1 MKLVAQIK
9 LLASCQQKQV
19 LLATLKKANEAC
31 NRMSKYAW
39 QNKCFKQFA
48 LHAACYHNIREEFA
62 LASQLIIRC
71 NAKVTDSYK
80 LDKATKRTFRP
91 TGSIAYDS
99 RILTFFTEESQISLW
114 TVAGRMKIPFAVGEL
129 QKEMLLTQKGE
140 CDLCFVG
147 GEFYLMVVCDIPEA
161 PMRSLVASPQNE
173 ATEFIGVDLGIVQ
186 IASDSEGNQYSGEA
200 IRSLRRRM
208 RKLKAGLQHTAKK
221 HGSKSAKRHLQKL
234 RRRQSR
240 FTRWVNHNISRRL
253 VESAAVSGK
262 AIALEDLSG
271 IRERASVMHREMRFE
286 LGNWGF
292 DQLRNFIEYKARR
305 AGVRVV
311 AVDPRNTSRTCS
323 ACGYCDKHNRKS
335 QSCFQCKECGLELNA
350 DCNAALNIAFKAR
363 GNVTCPMDGAIPE
376 SLCISAPVSLLSKPP
391 ALAGG

>member
-1 MKLVAQIK
+1 MKLVARVK

-19 LLATLKKANEAC
+19 LLATLKKANQAC
-31 NRMSKYAW
+31 NRMSEHAW
-39 QNKCFKQFA
+39 ENKCFKQFD
-48 LHAACYHNIREEFA
+48 LHKACYHNIREEFG

-71 NAKVTDSYK
+71 NAKVADSYK
-80 LDKATKRTFRP
+80 LDKLTKRTFRP

-99 RILTFFTEESQISLW
+99 RILTFFTKESQISLW
-114 TVAGRMKIPFAVGEL
+114 TVAGRMKIPFAAGEL

-140 CDLCFVG
+140 CDLCFIG

-161 PMRSLVASPQNE
+161 PQNE
-173 ATEFIGVDLGIVQ
+173 TTEFLGVDLGIVQ

-271 IRERASVMHREMRFE
+271 IRERASY
-286 LGNWGF
+286 
-292 DQLRNFIEYKARR
+292 QRR
-305 AGVRVV
+305 
-311 AVDPRNTSRTCS
+311 
-323 ACGYCDKHNRKS
+323 
-335 QSCFQCKECGLELNA
+335 
-350 DCNAALNIAFKAR
+350 
-363 GNVTCPMDGAIPE
+363 
-376 SLCISAPVSLLSKPP
+376 VS
-391 ALAGG
+391 

>member
-9 LLASCQQKQV
+9 LLASPEQKKA
-19 LLATLKKANEAC
+19 LLSTLHKANEAC
-31 NRMSKYAW
+31 NRMSEYAW
-39 QNKCFKQFA
+39 QSKCFKQFA

-71 NAKVTDSYK
+71 NAKVADSYK
-80 LDKATKRTFRP
+80 RHKLTKRAFRP

-114 TVAGRMKIPFAVGEL
+114 TVSGRMKISFVSGGL

-140 CDLCFVG
+140 SDLCFIG

-173 ATEFIGVDLGIVQ
+173 TTEFLGVDLGIVQ
-186 IASDSEGNQYSGEA
+186 IATDSEGNQYSGEA
-200 IRSLRRRM
+200 IRSLRCRI
-208 RKLKAGLQHTAKK
+208 RKLKAGLQHAASRAARRNGRAKK
-221 HGSKSAKRHLQKL
+221 HGSKSAKRHLQRL

-253 VESAAVSGK
+253 VETAAVSGK

-271 IRERASVMHREMRFE
+271 IRERASVMHRDGGSNLSREMRFE

-292 DQLRNFIEYKARR
+292 DQLRQFVSYKARR
-305 AGVRVV
+305 AGVPVV
-311 AVDPRNTSRTCS
+311 FVDPRNTSRTCS
-323 ACGYCDKHNRKS
+323 VCGYCDKHNRKS
-335 QSCFQCKECGLELNA
+335 QSKFRCLECGFEENA
-350 DCNAALNIAFKAR
+350 DRNAALNISLKAR
-363 GNVTCPMDGAIPE
+363 GAVTRPIDGITA
-376 SLCISAPVSLLSKPP
+376 
-391 ALAGG
+391 

>member
-1 MKLVAQIK
+1 MKLVAQVK
-9 LLASCQQKQV
+9 LLTSCQQKQV

-31 NRMSKYAW
+31 NRMSEYAW

-71 NAKVTDSYK
+71 NAKVADSYK
-80 LDKATKRTFRP
+80 LDKATKRTFHP

-114 TVAGRMKIPFAVGEL
+114 TVAGRMKIPFAAGEL

-140 CDLCFVG
+140 CDLCFIG
-147 GEFYLMVVCDIPEA
+147 GEFYLMVACDIPEA
-161 PMRSLVASPQNE
+161 PQNE
-173 ATEFIGVDLGIVQ
+173 TTEFLGVDLGIVQ

-208 RKLKAGLQHTAKK
+208 RKLKAGLQQA
-221 HGSKSAKRHLQKL
+221 GSKSAKRHLQKL

-240 FTRWVNHNISRRL
+240 FTRWVNHNISRKL

-271 IRERASVMHREMRFE
+271 IRERASVMHRD
-286 LGNWGF
+286 GGSN
-292 DQLRNFIEYKARR
+292 LRR
-305 AGVRVV
+305 
-311 AVDPRNTSRTCS
+311 
-323 ACGYCDKHNRKS
+323 
-335 QSCFQCKECGLELNA
+335 
-350 DCNAALNIAFKAR
+350 
-363 GNVTCPMDGAIPE
+363 
-376 SLCISAPVSLLSKPP
+376 
-391 ALAGG
+391 

>member
-1 MKLVAQIK
+1 MKLVAQVK

-19 LLATLKKANEAC
+19 LLATLKKANKAC
-31 NRMSKYAW
+31 DRMSEYAW

-80 LDKATKRTFRP
+80 LDKAVKRTFRP

-114 TVAGRMKIPFAVGEL
+114 TVAGRMKIPFAAGEL

-140 CDLCFVG
+140 CDLCFISH
-147 GEFYLMVVCDIPEA
+147 EFYLMVVCDIPEA
-161 PMRSLVASPQNE
+161 PLNE
-173 ATEFIGVDLGIVQ
+173 ATEFLGVDLGIVQ

-200 IRSLRRRM
+200 IRSFRRRM

-240 FTRWVNHNISRRL
+240 FTRWVNQGHPPRRGRVISRRL

-262 AIALEDLSG
+262 AIAL
-271 IRERASVMHREMRFE
+271 
-286 LGNWGF
+286 
-292 DQLRNFIEYKARR
+292 
-305 AGVRVV
+305 
-311 AVDPRNTSRTCS
+311 
-323 ACGYCDKHNRKS
+323 
-335 QSCFQCKECGLELNA
+335 
-350 DCNAALNIAFKAR
+350 
-363 GNVTCPMDGAIPE
+363 
-376 SLCISAPVSLLSKPP
+376 
-391 ALAGG
+391 

>member
-1 MKLVAQIK
+1 MDKL
-9 LLASCQQKQV
+9 
-19 LLATLKKANEAC
+19 
-31 NRMSKYAW
+31 
-39 QNKCFKQFA
+39 
-48 LHAACYHNIREEFA
+48 
-62 LASQLIIRC
+62 
-71 NAKVTDSYK
+71 
-80 LDKATKRTFRP
+80 TKRTFRP

-99 RILTFFTEESQISLW
+99 RILTFFTKESQISLW
-114 TVAGRMKIPFAVGEL
+114 TVAGRMKIPFAAGEL

-140 CDLCFVG
+140 CDLCFIG

-161 PMRSLVASPQNE
+161 PQNE
-173 ATEFIGVDLGIVQ
+173 TTEFLGVDLGIVQ

-240 FTRWVNHNISRRL
+240 FTRWVNHTISRRL

-271 IRERASVMHREMRFE
+271 IRERASVMHRDGGSNLRREMRFE

-335 QSCFQCKECGLELNA
+335 QACFQC
-350 DCNAALNIAFKAR
+350 
-363 GNVTCPMDGAIPE
+363 
-376 SLCISAPVSLLSKPP
+376 
-391 ALAGG
+391 

>member
-1 MKLVAQIK
+1 MKLVAQVK

-19 LLATLKKANEAC
+19 LLATLHKANEAC
-31 NRMSKYAW
+31 NRMSEYAW
-39 QNKCFKQFA
+39 QNKCFKQFD
-48 LHAACYHNIREEFA
+48 LHAACYHNIREEFG

-91 TGSIAYDS
+91 TGSIAYDC

-114 TVAGRMKIPFAVGEL
+114 TGAGRMKIPFAAGEL

-140 CDLCFVG
+140 CDLCFIG

-161 PMRSLVASPQNE
+161 PQNE

-208 RKLKAGLQHTAKK
+208 RKLKAGLQHTAKVQK
-221 HGSKSAKRHLQKL
+221 SKSAKRHLQKL

-271 IRERASVMHREMRFE
+271 IRERASVMNREMRFE

-335 QSCFQCKECGLELNA
+335 QSCFQCKECGLVMNA
-350 DCNAALNIAFKAR
+350 DLNAALNIKAR
-363 GNVTCPMDGAIPE
+363 GAVTRPIDGEAG
-376 SLCISAPVSLLSKPP
+376 SP
-391 ALAGG
+391 ASTVKASQL